1 MKKRPYQD
9 IIDIA
14 KQTPNSIV
22 LILDGV
28 EDPRNF
34 GAILRTAE
42 AVGVAGV
49 IVPNK
54 KAVSVTEVVRKTSTG
69 ASELVPISIV
79 PNIVGVIK
87 ELKKENF
94 WVTAVENGEG
104 KTIYDIDFK
113 GHTVLVLGSEGFGI
127 SRLIKET
134 CDFVAEIPMHGEM
147 TSLNVSVATGIALFE
162 ARRQWELST

>member
-1 MKKRPYQD
+1 MKKYNYQD
-9 IIDIA
+9 IVEQA
-14 KQTPNSIV
+14 KSQANSII

-28 EDPRNF
+28 EDPRNL

-49 IVPNK
+49 IIPNK
-54 KAVSVTEVVRKTSTG
+54 KAVSVTDVVRKTSTG
-69 ASELVPISIV
+69 AADIVPVAIV
-79 PNIVGVIK
+79 PNLVGVIK

-94 WVTAVENGEG
+94 WVTAVENGAG
-104 KTIYDIDFK
+104 KIIYDVDFK

-134 CDFVAEIPMHGEM
+134 CDFVAGIPMHGQM

-162 ARRQWELST
+162 VRRQWLN